1 MQRIKLPFL
10 ALLGLI
16 LVASCDLS
24 VPGEPD
30 FTTSHA
36 VEIPIIDNRTFV
48 FLGDSTGA
56 LIDTTNED
64 IDSLFTIAGDG
75 FISISTEEEF
85 DFGDLN
91 DAIPEIDGSSTNFNA
106 EVGELEIGSFA
117 SGNGTNLGE
126 ANFQALTGLD
136 PGLISVGDPVPPQ
149 AIQPEVTIDLD
160 TDFFTSATF
169 KSGSL
174 DIVITNNLGF
184 VLDDINVTLVSD
196 PNPGAGGDEVDV
208 VTASSGTVNDNSST
222 NISLPF
228 NNGDE
233 LANPQVRVSIEWSA
247 GQNFQRSPESIIV
260 NSASGNNL
268 IASSV
273 TANLEPQD
281 FNTSNTSSFSDTEFQ
296 FTAPSHYVELS
307 AGQISV
313 TNLINNMGIGI
324 ETLRISFPN
333 IRDDD
338 FGVED
343 SLVINFPAIARNS
356 AAADVNVDLS
366 GYRIFALNNEVT
378 YNIVSATENTQTGP
392 NAGPVTITEN
402 DDITASV
409 DISGLTVG
417 SAFGIV
423 LSQNVLL
430 GDNDPSNDTGSE
442 ILDVFNDTEADT
454 TSIDGIDEFSDQ
466 IDGVN
471 FTNPIIN
478 IDYTTNIGIETTIYA
493 AMVGVDSEGNEVYL
507 SGKPGSPNEVTAG
520 DPITGLVANGVQL
533 LPGQLIKFGIT
544 NAPVGL
550 TIADQISFNR
560 NTTNVDDFLNN
571 LPSEIR
577 FIGRAIVNESEN
589 EGSISTPLEFDPTL
603 SVDLPLALQT
613 EAGNPIS
620 FTDTTEFE
628 VDLEDEQDFTEARF
642 FMTYT
647 NDLPLG
653 IGVELAFVD
662 SLGTTLFTNEDISLI
677 AAPVDDVTRYST
689 GGTEDVLI
697 FELENSGGV
706 NELDLLKEVAD
717 IIFTA
722 SIETSG
728 NEEVRLRAT
737 DSFTL
742 SLAAKI
748 RLQTKV
754 GGE

>member
-1 MQRIKLPFL
+1 MQRIKIP
-10 ALLGLI
+10 LLTVLGFI
-16 LVASCDLS
+16 LVISCDLS
-24 VPGEPD
+24 IPSKPD

-36 VEIPIIDNRTFV
+36 VEIPVINNRTFV
-48 FLGDSTGA
+48 FLGDSSGA
-56 LIDTTNED
+56 LIDTTKED
-64 IDSLFTIAGDG
+64 LDSLFTIANNGLV
-75 FISISTEEEF
+75 SISTEEEF

-117 SGNGTNLGE
+117 SGNGGNLGE
-126 ANFQALTGLD
+126 ANFQALTGLN
-136 PGLISVGDPVPPQ
+136 PALISVGDPVPAQ
-149 AIQPEVTIDLD
+149 VIQPEVTIDLD

-184 VLDDINVTLVSD
+184 NLDDINVTLVSD
-196 PNPGAGGDEVDV
+196 PNPGAGGDEFDV

-222 NISLPF
+222 TISLPF
-228 NNGDE
+228 SNGDE
-233 LANPQVRVSIEWSA
+233 LANPQVRVSIEWSN
-247 GQNFQRSPESIIV
+247 GQNFQRSPESIVV

-273 TANLEPQD
+273 TANLESQD
-281 FNTSNTSSFSDTEFQ
+281 FNTSSTSSFSDTEFQ
-296 FTAPSHYVELS
+296 FTDPSHYIELS

-313 TNLINNMGIGI
+313 TNLVNNMGIGI
-324 ETLRISFPN
+324 ETLQISFPN
-333 IRDDD
+333 IRDDN
-338 FGVED
+338 FGEED

-356 AAADVNVDLS
+356 SAADVNQDLT

-378 YNIVSATENTQTGP
+378 YNIISATENTQTGP

-402 DDITASV
+402 DDISASV

-417 SAFGIV
+417 SAFGVV
-423 LSQNVLL
+423 LSQSVLL
-430 GDNDPSNDTGSE
+430 GDNDPSNDDGTE
-442 ILDVFNDTEADT
+442 ILDVFNDIEADT
-454 TSIDGIDEFSDQ
+454 TSIDGLDEFSDQ
-466 IDGVN
+466 IDGLS

-478 IDYTTNIGIETTIYA
+478 IDYSTNIGIETTIYA

-507 SGKPGSPNEVTAG
+507 TGNSGSPNEVVAG
-520 DPITGLVANGVQL
+520 DPITGLFANGEQL
-533 LPGQLIKFGIT
+533 LPSELIKFSIT
-544 NAPVGL
+544 NAPVGT
-550 TIADQISFNR
+550 TINDQISFNT
-560 NTTNVDDFLNN
+560 NTTNVDEFLNN

-577 FIGRAIVNESEN
+577 FVGRAIVNESEN
-589 EGSISTPLEFDPTL
+589 VGSISTPLEFDPTL
-603 SVDLPLALQT
+603 AVDLPLALQT

-628 VDLEDEQDFTEARF
+628 VDLDEDQNFSEARF

-653 IGVELAFVD
+653 IDVELVFAD
-662 SLGTTLFTNEDISLI
+662 SLGNTLFTNNDISLA
-677 AAPVDDVTRYST
+677 AAPVNAATRFSA

-697 FELENSGGV
+697 FELENNGGI
-706 NELDLLKEVAD
+706 NELDLLKETSD

-722 SIETSG
+722 SIQTSG
-728 NEEVRLRAT
+728 NEEVRLRAS